1 MTAVSL
7 VLSILRAIRRA
18 KRLFLVL
25 LRAAPKHDFLNSTVV
40 FIMCVGLL
48 GPMTLLGW
56 TSNLFKII
64 FPQQC
69 SHFRSNCNAK
79 GENKRKELIKWL
91 ELNQAYVTGFC
102 VICFLFFDQLED
114 KILDFVTFRSEFW
127 TDTS

>member
-48 GPMTLLGW
+48 GPMTLLG
-56 TSNLFKII
+56 
-64 FPQQC
+64 
-69 SHFRSNCNAK
+69 
-79 GENKRKELIKWL
+79 
-91 ELNQAYVTGFC
+91 
-102 VICFLFFDQLED
+102 
-114 KILDFVTFRSEFW
+114 
-127 TDTS
+127 